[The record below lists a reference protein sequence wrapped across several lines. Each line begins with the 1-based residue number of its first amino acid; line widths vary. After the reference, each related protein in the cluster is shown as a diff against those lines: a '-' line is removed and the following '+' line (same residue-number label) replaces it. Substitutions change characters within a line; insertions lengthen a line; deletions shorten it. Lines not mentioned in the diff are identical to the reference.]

1 MPGATKAILIEA
13 PIEKVFGI
21 ITDYEKY
28 VEFLPEVKRIQISAR
43 SGNQVEVQ
51 HEVAMIKTVRYTLRL
66 TEDKPSRV
74 SWSLVKGELMRQNQG
89 SWLLEA
95 QGDGRTQAT
104 YSIEMTFGPLVPRAI
119 VNALVETSLPKMLS
133 AFKARAEAQ

>member
-51 HEVAMIKTVRYTLRL
+51 HEVAMIATVRYTLRL

-74 SWSLVKGELMRQNQG
+74 SWSLVKGEFMRQNQG

>member
-1 MPGATKAILIEA
+1 MPGATKAILIDA

-28 VEFLPEVKRIQISAR
+28 VEFLPEVKKIQISAR

>member
-51 HEVAMIKTVRYTLRL
+51 HEVAMIATVRYTLRL

-74 SWSLVKGELMRQNQG
+74 SWSLVKGEFMRQNQG

-104 YSIEMTFGPLVPRAI
+104 YSIEMTFGPLVPRAV

-133 AFKARAEAQ
+133 AFKARAESR

>member
-51 HEVAMIKTVRYTLRL
+51 HEVAMIATVRYTLRL

-74 SWSLVKGELMRQNQG
+74 SWSLVKGEFMRQNQG

-104 YSIEMTFGPLVPRAI
+104 YSIEMTFGPLVPRAV

>member
-1 MPGATKAILIEA
+1 MPGATKAILIDA

-28 VEFLPEVKRIQISAR
+28 VEFLPEVKKIQISAR

-74 SWSLVKGELMRQNQG
+74 SWSLVKGEFMRENRG

-133 AFKARAEAQ
+133 AFKGRAEAR

>member
-51 HEVAMIKTVRYTLRL
+51 HEVAMIATVRYTLRL

-74 SWSLVKGELMRQNQG
+74 SWSLVKGELMRENRG

-133 AFKARAEAQ
+133 AFKARAESR

>member
-28 VEFLPEVKRIQISAR
+28 VEFLPEVKKIEISGR
-43 SGNQVEVQ
+43 SGNQVDVH
-51 HEVAMIKTVRYTLRL
+51 HEVAMVATVRYTLRL

-74 SWSLVKGELMRQNQG
+74 SWSLVKGEFMRQNQG
-89 SWLLEA
+89 SWVLES
-95 QGDGRTQAT
+95 QGDARTQAT
-104 YSIEMTFGPLVPRAI
+104 YSIEMTFGPLVPRAV

-133 AFKARAEAQ
+133 AFKARAEAK

>member
-13 PIEKVFGI
+13 PIEKVFRI

-28 VEFLPEVKRIQISAR
+28 PEFLPEVKKIQISAR

>member
-1 MPGATKAILIEA
+1 MPGATKAILIDA

-28 VEFLPEVKRIQISAR
+28 VEFLPEVKKIQISAR

-51 HEVAMIKTVRYTLRL
+51 HEVAMIKTVHYTLRL
-66 TEDKPSRV
+66 TEDKPSRI
-74 SWSLVKGELMRQNQG
+74 SWSLVKGELMRENRG

>member
-1 MPGATKAILIEA
+1 MPGATKSILIEA

-28 VEFLPEVKRIQISAR
+28 VEFLPEVKKIQVSAR

-51 HEVAMIKTVRYTLRL
+51 HEVAMVATVRYTLRL
-66 TEDKPSRV
+66 TEDKPKRV
-74 SWSLVKGELMRQNQG
+74 SWSLVKGEFMRQNNG

-95 QGDGRTQAT
+95 QADGRTQAT
-104 YSIEMTFGPLVPRAI
+104 YSIEMTFGPLVPRAV

-133 AFKARAEAQ
+133 AFKARAETR